1 MPQARKT
8 SPSPVAAPPPHANG
22 SILSRAVSAKSLV
35 NNLRQKV
42 SLYGENFIGKTTLA
56 CEWEKPLLLVS
67 TEPSESSNVISVSNV
82 PGVEVVQINNV
93 EEMRTLH
100 QELVGGCKF
109 KTIVLDS
116 STSLQTMILY
126 ELMGWPKGTVI
137 RFAAVS
143 DGIYIQR
150 VEEFRKI
157 IGPYF
162 DLPTHTIITS
172 HEKDHTPQE
181 NRKKLKGGLSIESF
195 IAPNMGKSAVEWL
208 RTSCGYM
215 LRMFLAEIE
224 EERPSG
230 MTDEDGKPMMT
241 TVGTGVN
248 TRRVLLQPLTQ
259 YAAQFR
265 CANLHLV
272 PDWIQDDTPKLPGG
286 AKRLY
291 DKIQK
296 LIRGEKL

>member
-1 MPQARKT
+1 MPSAKRQ
-8 SPSPVAAPPPHANG
+8 SPMSAAAPPPTNG

-35 NNLRQKV
+35 HNLRQKV

-67 TEPSESSNVISVSNV
+67 TEPSESSNVVSISNV
-82 PGVEVVQINNV
+82 PGVEVVQIENV
-93 EEMRTLH
+93 EELRTLH
-100 QELVGGCKF
+100 QELVGGCKY

-137 RFAAVS
+137 RFGAVS

-157 IGPYF
+157 VGPFF

-181 NRKKLKGGLSIESF
+181 NRKKIKGGLSIESF

-215 LRMFLAEIE
+215 LRMFLVETE
-224 EERPSG
+224 QPSG
-230 MTDEDGKPMMT
+230 ITDDAGNPIMT

-291 DKIQK
+291 DKIQR
-296 LIRGEKL
+296 LIKGEKL